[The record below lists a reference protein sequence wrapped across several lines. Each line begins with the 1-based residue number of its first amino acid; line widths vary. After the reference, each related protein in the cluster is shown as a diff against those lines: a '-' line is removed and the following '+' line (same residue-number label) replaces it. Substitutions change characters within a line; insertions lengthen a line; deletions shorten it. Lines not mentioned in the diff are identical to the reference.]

1 MESTVSTLVEIACE
15 AGVHDACGIS
25 ANAEI
30 CGDKVLLEVVTVASL
45 LFGPTD
51 FFVTAQTAKTT
62 SSGIDDIWF
71 QQHATIITVQLPQG
85 KTQSLKSEPIA
96 VKLRIQRK
104 SIEALP
110 LVFHHHISQLEESF
124 RFWYTNLNSQDMYP
138 WFLRCLF
145 VVPGAPRLIY
155 RPPSPTVAKWDH
167 QEVHGSS
174 ADLANLV

>member
-30 CGDKVLLEVVTVASL
+30 CGDKVLLEVVT
-45 LFGPTD
+45 
-51 FFVTAQTAKTT
+51 TAKTT